1 MTGRARATLRIGAT
15 LALSLL
21 TAAGCT
27 VIRIPDADVVFPV
40 TWEHG
45 SDDIGVRA
53 PSAMVATAADE
64 ATQVGLQ
71 ILRDGGN
78 AVDAAVAAAFALA
91 VVYPEAGNLGGGG
104 FIVFRPAE
112 GGGAFAL
119 DFREKAP
126 SAAFREMYLDSLGEL
141 TGESLRG
148 HRASG
153 VPGSV
158 MGLWEAH
165 RRFGTLPWAEVV
177 EPAVSL
183 AEGFEVSDDL
193 AESLGGA
200 ERRLGGSES
209 SRATFFPDGTAAGA
223 GEIFRQP
230 DLAAT
235 LVRIR
240 DRGAEG
246 FYRGETADLIVA
258 EMERG
263 GGIISLDDLAGYE
276 AVWRDPVTFG
286 YRGYTLYSMSPPSSG
301 GATLA
306 LMAQMLAEYD
316 IESLGWHSP
325 RELHLLAETWKRA
338 FADRNEALADP
349 DYVEIPLDRMV
360 SPEHALER
368 AADISLDRATPSS
381 SIGAAIRV
389 TEGNETTH
397 LSVVDAEGNAV
408 ALTTT
413 LNSLYGSG
421 VTVGGAG
428 FLLNNEMDDFAA
440 RPGFPNQ
447 FGLVQGEANAIEPGK
462 RMLSAMTPTIVEDPD
477 GDLFLVLGSPGGPT
491 IITTVM
497 QVLVNVIDF
506 GMSVTEAVNAP
517 RIHHQHLPDVIQ
529 YESGGLAP
537 AVVDSLR
544 AIGQSVDERGG
555 TSGNVQAIMVLS
567 DGTRVGHSDPRGTGT
582 SAGF

>member
-1 MTGRARATLRIGAT
+1 MQVRATLLFGPMSA
-15 LALSLL
+15 LALLVVG
-21 TAAGCT
+21 GCN
-27 VIRIPDADVVFPV
+27 VIRIPDADVAFPA
-40 TWEHG
+40 TWAHG
-45 SDDIGVRA
+45 SEQIPVRA

-71 ILRDGGN
+71 VLRDGGN
-78 AVDAAVAAAFALA
+78 AVDAAVAAALALA

-119 DFREKAP
+119 DFRERAP
-126 SAAFREMYLDSLGEL
+126 GAAFREMYLDSLGEL

-165 RRFGTLPWAEVV
+165 QRFGTLPWAALV
-177 EPAVSL
+177 EPAVAL
-183 AEGFEVSDDL
+183 AEGFEVSADL

-200 ERRLGGSES
+200 ERRLGGYES
-209 SRATFFPDGTAAGA
+209 SRLTFFPGGAAPGA

-235 LVRIR
+235 LGRVR
-240 DRGAEG
+240 DGGAEG

-258 EMERG
+258 EMARG
-263 GGIISLDDLAGYE
+263 GGLISLDDLAGYE
-276 AVWRDPVTFG
+276 AVWRDPVTFN

-306 LMAQMLAEYD
+306 LMAHMLEGYD
-316 IESLGWHSP
+316 VAALGWHSP
-325 RELHLLAETWKRA
+325 REIHLLAEASKRA

-349 DYVEIPLDRMV
+349 DYVEIPLERMV
-360 SPEHALER
+360 SPEHAAER
-368 AADISLDRATPSS
+368 AADISLDSATPSS
-381 SIGAAIRV
+381 AIGAALRV
-389 TEGNETTH
+389 TEGSETTH
-397 LSVVDAEGNAV
+397 LSVVDAAGNAV

-462 RMLSAMTPTIVEDPD
+462 RMLSAMTPTIVEDAD
-477 GDLFLVLGSPGGPT
+477 GELFLVLGSPGGPT

-506 GMSVTEAVNAP
+506 GMSLPQAVNAP

-529 YESGGLAP
+529 YESGGLPP

-544 AIGQSVDERGG
+544 ALGQNVDERGG
-555 TSGNVQAIMVLS
+555 TSGNVQGIMVLS